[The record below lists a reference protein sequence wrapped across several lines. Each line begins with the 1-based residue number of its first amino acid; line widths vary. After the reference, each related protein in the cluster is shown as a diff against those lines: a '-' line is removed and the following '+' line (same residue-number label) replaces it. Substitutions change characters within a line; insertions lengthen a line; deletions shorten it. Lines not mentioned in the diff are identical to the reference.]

1 MADFSFPTLP
11 AVTPPP
17 QTSLGDMLNIA
28 RGAQAYQ
35 QAQQVNP
42 LELQAKQM
50 AVQQAQQINPLA
62 LQQQQ
67 AQTTGA
73 QQTAELGGIN
83 LDVAKQKNQERLA
96 LQEATT
102 RGDFLGSDGKLD
114 LNKFNATAPKIAP
127 LTWAE
132 QGQTLSTLA
141 KAQTDASSAKQ
152 NLTTEQRQMISQ
164 RFSILGRLGVQ
175 DKNQYIKEMDV
186 MKQENPDNPDLIKL
200 LDSYKTIWQNTMQSG
215 PDLPSKAISG
225 AQTLLTPA
233 QQQTA
238 FAPQAG
244 TLSTGEQIFPT
255 VTTPSVGG
263 MLPRIQMGAQPLT
276 DVGLPPTTE
285 VIDPVTGQKRLLG
298 PASQRGGAQLTTGL
312 GPAQTSLLS
321 AGAST
326 MATDLSAT
334 IKDAADAPSRV
345 AIFQNIKKF
354 APDSFTGVGGQRKE
368 LAAGILNAV
377 GISAYEAEKVSTEE
391 LAKNSALLALAG
403 GNTDAARALAE
414 VATPNKKL
422 NEKAILAIADQMIGI
437 ENMKVA
443 KANYLTPAQNDA
455 TQYGQRKLQFDQIAD
470 PRIFQEMTAQD
481 VGKLKASMSA
491 AEQAE
496 LTRKIRLARQM
507 GIIK

>member
-1 MADFSFPTLP
+1 MADLSL
-11 AVTPPP
+11 TPVATQIKPV
-17 QTSLGDMLNIA
+17 QGASIGDMINLA
-28 RGAQAYQ
+28 RGAQQYQ
-35 QAQQVNP
+35 QAAQINP
-42 LELQAKQM
+42 LELQQK
-50 AVQQAQQINPLA
+50 QQATRTGEIDLSVAEQANIERNNMQKFFADPNNFQTDNRIDLDKINRVVP
-62 LQQQQ
+62 
-67 AQTTGA
+67 T
-73 QQTAELGGIN
+73 
-83 LDVAKQKNQERLA
+83 
-96 LQEATT
+96 
-102 RGDFLGSDGKLD
+102 
-114 LNKFNATAPKIAP
+114 IAP
-127 LTWAE
+127 LT
-132 QGQTLSTLA
+132 GSDYITKFTTLGN
-141 KAQTDASSAKQ
+141 AQTTAEKATSELGQDDRALIA
-152 NLTTEQRQMISQ
+152 NPI
-164 RFSILGRLGVQ
+164 SILGRAGVT
-175 DKNQYIKEMDV
+175 DPKAYAKVIKETIEQNKKNPRLMALGNSYLTQLEFADP
-186 MKQENPDNPDLIKL
+186 KQLPDIAIRASQNL
-200 LDSYKTIWQNTMQSG
+200 LSS
-215 PDLPSKAISG
+215 
-225 AQTLLTPA
+225 AQA
-233 QQQTA
+233 QTA
-238 FAPQAG
+238 FNPQVG
-244 TLSTGEQIFPT
+244 TLNTGEQIFPT
-255 VTTPSVGG
+255 VTTPAVGG
-263 MLPRIQMGAQPLT
+263 MLPRIQMGAQPLA

-285 VIDPVTGQKRLLG
+285 VVSPTGEKRLLG

-321 AGAST
+321 AGATT

-368 LAAGILNAV
+368 LAAGILNAI
-377 GISAYEAEKVSTEE
+377 GIPAYEAEKVSTEE

-443 KANYLTPAQNDA
+443 KANYLTPAQNDS

-481 VGKLKASMSA
+481 VAKLKASMST

>member
-1 MADFSFPTLP
+1 MADLSF
-11 AVTPPP
+11 TPVAGQIKPV
-17 QTSLGDMLNIA
+17 QGASLADMVNIA
-28 RGAQAYQ
+28 RGAQQYQ
-35 QAQQVNP
+35 QA
-42 LELQAKQM
+42 A
-50 AVQQAQQINPLA
+50 QINPLA

-67 AQTTGA
+67 QATRTGEIA
-73 QQTAELGGIN
+73 LG
-83 LDVAKQKNQERLA
+83 VEEQKNKEREN
-96 LQEATT
+96 LQT
-102 RGDFLGSDGKLD
+102 FFSDPNNFQTEGRIDIDKI
-114 LNKFNATAPKIAP
+114 NAVVPKIAP
-127 LTWAE
+127 LTGSDAISKFS
-132 QGQTLSTLA
+132 TLS
-141 KAQTDASSAKQ
+141 KAQTEAISAKQ
-152 NLTTEQRQMISQ
+152 NLTQDQRNMIGS
-164 RFSILGRLGVQ
+164 RFAILGRLGIQ
-175 DKNQYIKEMDV
+175 DKNAYITEMDLL
-186 MKQENPDNPDLIKL
+186 KKENPDNKDLARL
-200 LDSYKTIWQNTMQSG
+200 LDAYKVTWNEIPSG
-215 PDLPSKAISG
+215 PDLPSKAIAG

-255 VTTPSVGG
+255 VTTPAVGG
-263 MLPRIQMGAQPLT
+263 MLPRIQMGAQPLA

-285 VIDPVTGQKRLLG
+285 VIDPATGQKRLLG
-298 PASQRGGAQLTTGL
+298 PASQRGGAPLTTGL
-312 GPAQTSLLS
+312 GPAQTSLLG
-321 AGAST
+321 AGGT
-326 MATDLSAT
+326 T
-334 IKDAADAPSRV
+334 IAADFTNTVKDAAEAPSRV

-368 LAAGILNAV
+368 LAAGILNAI
-377 GISAYEAEKVSTEE
+377 GIPAYEAEKVSTEE

-443 KANYLTPAQNDA
+443 RANYLTPAQNDA

-481 VGKLKASMSA
+481 VAKLKASMSA

-507 GIIK
+507 GIVK

>member
-1 MADFSFPTLP
+1 MADFNI
-11 AVTPPP
+11 TPVATQIKPM
-17 QTSLGDMLNIA
+17 QGASLADMVNIA

-35 QAQQVNP
+35 QTAQV
-42 LELQAKQM
+42 
-50 AVQQAQQINPLA
+50 NPLA

-67 AQTTGA
+67 QATRTGEIA
-73 QQTAELGGIN
+73 LSVEE
-83 LDVAKQKNQERLA
+83 QKNKERNN
-96 LQEATT
+96 LQN
-102 RGDFLGSDGKLD
+102 FFSDPENFQTEGRIDLD
-114 LNKFNATAPKIAP
+114 KINATVPKIAP
-127 LTWAE
+127 LTGADAISKF
-132 QGQTLSTLA
+132 STLG
-141 KAQTDASSAKQ
+141 KAQTEAISAKQ
-152 NLTTEQRQMISQ
+152 NLTQDQRNMIAS

-175 DKNQYIKEMDV
+175 DKKAYIAEMDLL
-186 MKQENPDNPDLIKL
+186 KKENPDNKDLARLI
-200 LDSYKTIWQNTMQSG
+200 DAYKVTWNEMPSG
-215 PDLPSKAISG
+215 PDLPGKAIAG

-238 FAPQAG
+238 LAPQAG

-255 VTTPSVGG
+255 VTTPAVGG
-263 MLPRIQMGAQPLT
+263 MLPRIQMGAQPLA

-285 VIDPVTGQKRLLG
+285 VIDPTTGQKRLLG
-298 PASQRGGAQLTTGL
+298 PASQRGGAPLTTGL
-312 GPAQTSLLS
+312 GPAQTSLLT
-321 AGAST
+321 AGGQT
-326 MATDLSAT
+326 IGTDLQST
-334 IKDAADAPSRV
+334 IKDAAEAPGRV

-354 APDSFTGVGGQRKE
+354 APESFTGVGGQRKE
-368 LAAGILNAV
+368 LAAGILNAI
-377 GISAYEAEKVSTEE
+377 GIPAYEQEKVNTEE

-422 NEKAILAIADQMIGI
+422 NDKAILAIADQMIGI

-443 KANYLTPAQNDA
+443 RANYLTPAQNDA

-470 PRIFQEMTAQD
+470 PRIFQEMNAQD
-481 VGKLKASMSA
+481 VAKLKASMSA